1 MLAHET
7 HISPADISTWLI
19 FVEKLKRTS
28 CSWFTPTSPSSALVL
43 EDLDPTLYQR
53 RPSRQLYYRWGAPE
67 KSVQLQAKLGV
78 PVYCLLE

>member
-43 EDLDPTLYQR
+43 EE
-53 RPSRQLYYRWGAPE
+53 SRSYFISETTKPAALLLVGAPE
-67 KSVQLQAKLGV
+67 KNVQLPAKLDV
-78 PVYCLLE
+78 TVYCLLD